1 MYRVLHPAI
10 DITTPQTVDGSQ
22 GSLRIKISEE
32 RSARRL
38 CREVGDYC
46 GDHRPPNPEA
56 PQAPLIFAT
65 ACLPR
70 TYSSALQPE
79 WRSGARHTG
88 ECYVSEGQTST
99 RPAMRA
105 VAIILAVSAT
115 VACGAA
121 RAQTTTPNVV
131 TPIPGLQTPLTFTTT
146 TCMMT
151 CNSRAANCQ
160 TGCFVPPPP
169 VNAPGPAPNLNPA
182 AGHVSK
188 LGLPHGLHVN
198 STCLPERMCAEL
210 AFSLACPSVQQG

>member
-1 MYRVLHPAI
+1 M
-10 DITTPQTVDGSQ
+10 VD
-22 GSLRIKISEE
+22 L
-32 RSARRL
+32 
-38 CREVGDYC
+38 
-46 GDHRPPNPEA
+46 PPNPEA

-182 AGHVSK
+182 AGTGTVILNTSASSAC
-188 LGLPHGLHVN
+188 LMGCT
-198 STCLPERMCAEL
+198 STQ
-210 AFSLACPSVQQG
+210 LACQSGCALNSPSR